1 MINKVLWAVIA
12 LPALVSLLSCGSDES
27 QSQLLPMEKPIFKL
41 GYPKDDAQR
50 ALLAVTDSQ
59 LRVLTR
65 LIDVTGDDDPDKSDL
80 LQRRADLYAE
90 QANYFRQKDDATKAS
105 RWSDLA
111 IAEFNRV
118 IAYPASAK
126 SRDQAMLG
134 LGLVQYAIDRNDEA
148 KQTLTRFMT
157 EYPASELI
165 GLAHFWYGEIML
177 REGDISTAEASLQ
190 NAAQNRAA
198 PSVRGWYVSPQ
209 TWDLIA
215 QYLLGWCS
223 MLRKQYRE
231 GLERFQAAA
240 AAKPTGEL
248 RSEVARS
255 VGPLVCYRRARQS
268 VSCWISTV
276 GIHLR
281 CMMWLE
287 AIFCGEIPK
296 RASIWLLPLQDR
308 AAQHLQIPVSASD
321 IPAKRSSKLMA
332 LGGTG
337 CGFDA
342 FNLQISRTAAQ
353 GQTQTPFS
361 ALVCLLPPGADM
373 VRERSVTCSSRSI
386 LLGPGG
392 WKAPICWRSCAD
404 GETSGRR

>member
-41 GYPKDDAQR
+41 GYPKDDAQH

-59 LRVLTR
+59 VRVLTR
-65 LIDVTGDDDPDKSDL
+65 LIDVTADDDPEKTDL

-105 RWSDLA
+105 IWSDAA

-126 SRDQAMLG
+126 RRDQAMLG

-165 GLAHFWYGEIML
+165 GLAHFWYGEVTL

-190 NAAQNRAA
+190 KAAQNRAA

-209 TWDLIA
+209 TSDLVA

-240 AAKPTGEL
+240 AAKPSGEL

-255 VGPLVCYRRARQS
+255 VGLAAAR
-268 VSCWISTV
+268 
-276 GIHLR
+276 
-281 CMMWLE
+281 
-287 AIFCGEIPK
+287 
-296 RASIWLLPLQDR
+296 LLSP
-308 AAQHLQIPVSASD
+308 SE
-321 IPAKRSSKLMA
+321 AKRLVLDIDSRNPSPLHDVARSYFLRGNPKACFDLA
-332 LGGTG
+332 SAITG
-337 CGFDA
+337 PDGA
-342 FNLQISRTAAQ
+342 T
-353 GQTQTPFS
+353 S
-361 ALVCLLPPGADM
+361 ADTSVCQ
-373 VRERSVTCSSRSI
+373 
-386 LLGPGG
+386 
-392 WKAPICWRSCAD
+392 
-404 GETSGRR
+404 